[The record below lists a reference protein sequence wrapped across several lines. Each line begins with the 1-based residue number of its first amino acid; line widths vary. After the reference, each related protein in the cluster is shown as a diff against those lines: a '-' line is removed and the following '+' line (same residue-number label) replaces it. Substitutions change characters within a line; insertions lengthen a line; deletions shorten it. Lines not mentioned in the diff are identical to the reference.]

1 MTERR
6 AACSC
11 GRLSLLA
18 TGEPVRVSVC
28 HCRECQR
35 RSGSAFAAQARF
47 PEAAVMIVGEARRVR
62 RFGDSGTAADFFF
75 CPDCGTTLYYRAP
88 ADSDLV
94 AVAIGCFDVP
104 DLPAPAYS
112 VYEHRKHRWVEIV
125 GDDIDHRE

>member
-1 MTERR
+1 MSGRR

-11 GRLSLLA
+11 GRLSLVA

-28 HCRECQR
+28 HCRDCQR

-47 PEAAVMIVGEARRVR
+47 PEAAVTIAGEARRFR
-62 RFGDSGTAADFFF
+62 RVSDAGNAADFFF
-75 CPDCGTTLYYRAP
+75 CPECGTTLYYRAP

-94 AVAIGCFDVP
+94 AVAIGCFDAP

-112 VYEHRKHRWVEIV
+112 VYELRKHRWVEIV
-125 GDDIDHRE
+125 GDGIDRGE